1 MQTKDTWRKIF
12 DSIRSFCARGI
23 AWAIGL
29 LGVVAIVGWIYRPLP
44 QMANGSQPTDDVT
57 RSTETAADGP
67 DVMEARPIPD
77 RLLRDFFARNDIRP
91 SHPDIGRPVRRIDTL
106 SAPVLKAIIIAG
118 KRRAWIEDYLVCEG
132 QRFRIKADGRMDD
145 ELEVVRIE
153 TDKVYLKK
161 GTEVMVL
168 AVTDKEGPQKG
179 EVGTPQ

>member
-1 MQTKDTWRKIF
+1 MQTKDTLRKIF
-12 DSIRSFCARGI
+12 GSIRSFCARGI
-23 AWAIGL
+23 AWAMGL
-29 LGVVAIVGWIYRPLP
+29 LGVVAIVGWIYRPIP

-57 RSTETAADGP
+57 RSTETAANGP

-77 RLLRDFFARNDIRP
+77 RLLRDFFGRNDIRP
-91 SHPDIGRPVRRIDTL
+91 SQPDISGPVRRPDSPGPL
-106 SAPVLKAIIIAG
+106 LKAIIIAG

-132 QRFRIKADGRMDD
+132 QRFRVKADGRMDD

-168 AVTDKEGPQKG
+168 AVTDEEGPQKG